1 MTPPT
6 LTLPTLTLPAS
17 PLAAMFGSAAMEA
30 LFTPEAGLQAMLDV
44 EAALARAE
52 AKCGIIPKRAA
63 APIAR
68 ACDAAR
74 YDLAAL
80 GQAARLAGN
89 LAIPMVKAL
98 TAEVARRDSQAARY
112 VHWGATSQDI
122 IDTGLLLQL
131 RQALLLIEADLAGL
145 DRALAGLA
153 RRHKKTLMAGRTWLQ
168 QAAPIPFGLKLGG
181 WLGAIRRD
189 RARLRQIKP
198 RLLVLQ
204 FGGAVGSLASLGDA
218 GLKVSAALAK
228 ALQLGLPPQP
238 WHGQRDRMVE
248 IAGWL
253 GLLTGNLA
261 KMARDISLLMQ
272 TELGEVYEP
281 AGAGKGG
288 SSTMPHKRNPV
299 GCAAVLAAHAQVPGL
314 LAGLYGGMALE
325 HERGLGGWQ
334 AEWQS
339 LPMLCKLTAGALG
352 QMREIAEGLEVDT
365 RRMRRNLDITDG
377 LIMAE
382 AVSLGLARFI
392 GKAAAHGIVEAASKQ
407 AVAQR
412 RGLREVLAENPAVT
426 RHLDKS
432 ALDRLFDPAR
442 YTGMSEAFIRRSLAD
457 KG

>member
-1 MTPPT
+1 MVGV
-6 LTLPTLTLPAS
+6 A
-17 PLAAMFGSAAMEA
+17 PLAALYGSPAMEA
-30 LFTPEAGLQAMLDV
+30 LFAPEAGLQAMLDV

-52 AKCGIIPKRAA
+52 AKTGLIPKRAV
-63 APIAR
+63 APIAK
-68 ACDAAR
+68 ACEAAR

-80 GQAARLAGN
+80 GQAGRLAGN
-89 LAIPMVKAL
+89 LAIPLVKAL
-98 TAEVARRDSQAARY
+98 TAEVAKRDKQAARY

-131 RQALLLIEADLAGL
+131 RQAMVLLETDLAAL

-153 RRHKKTLMAGRTWLQ
+153 RRHRKTLMAGRTWLQ
-168 QAAPIPFGLKLGG
+168 QAAPIPFGLKLAG
-181 WLGAIRRD
+181 WLGAVRRD
-189 RARLRQIKP
+189 RARLRQIRP

-204 FGGAVGSLASLGDA
+204 FGGAVGSLASLGGK
-218 GLKVSAALAK
+218 GLQVSAALAK
-228 ALQLGLPPQP
+228 DLQLGLPAQP

-248 IAGWL
+248 FAAWL

-261 KMARDISLLMQ
+261 KMARDIALLMQ
-272 TELGEVYEP
+272 TEIGEVYEP

-299 GCAAVLAAHAQVPGL
+299 GCAAVLAAQAQVPGL

-339 LPMLCKLTAGALG
+339 LPMLCKLTAGALA
-352 QMREIAEGLEVDT
+352 QMREIAEGLEVDAK
-365 RRMRRNLDITDG
+365 RMRRNLAITDG

-382 AVSLGLARFI
+382 AASLGLARFI
-392 GKAAAHGIVEAASKQ
+392 GKAAAHAIVEAASKQ
-407 AVAQR
+407 AVAEKR
-412 RGLREVLAENPAVT
+412 SLRDVLAAMPEVKK
-426 RHLDKS
+426 HLDAR
-432 ALDRLFDPAR
+432 ALDKLFDPAG
-442 YTGMSEAFIRRSLAD
+442 YTGMSDAFIRRSLAD

>member
-1 MTPPT
+1 M
-6 LTLPTLTLPAS
+6 LDALFDSPAM
-17 PLAAMFGSAAMEA
+17 AA
-30 LFTPEAGLQAMLDV
+30 LFTPQAGLQAMLDV
-44 EAALARAE
+44 EAALACAE
-52 AKCGIIPKRAA
+52 AKSGIIPKRAA
-63 APIAR
+63 APIVR

-74 YDLAAL
+74 YDLPALVAA
-80 GQAARLAGN
+80 GRLAGN

-98 TAEVARRDSQAARY
+98 TAEVAKRDKQAARY

-131 RQALLLIEADLAGL
+131 RAAIALLEADLLAL
-145 DRALAGLA
+145 DRALAALA

-168 QAAPIPFGLKLGG
+168 QAAPIPFGLKVSG
-181 WLGAIRRD
+181 WLGTIRRD

-204 FGGAVGSLASLGDA
+204 FGGAVGSLASLGDK
-218 GLKVSAALAK
+218 GLRVSAALAK
-228 ALQLGLPPQP
+228 DLRLGLPAQP
-238 WHGQRDRMVE
+238 WHGQRDRIVE
-248 IAGWL
+248 FAGLL

-272 TELGEVYEP
+272 TEIGEVYEP
-281 AGAGKGG
+281 AAAGKGG

-299 GCAAVLAAHAQVPGL
+299 GCAAVLAAQAQVPGL

-339 LPMLCKLTAGALG
+339 LPALCRLTAGALG
-352 QMREIAEGLEVDT
+352 QMREIAEGLEVDAAH
-365 RRMRRNLDITDG
+365 MRHNLGITDG

-392 GKAAAHGIVEAASKQ
+392 GKAVAHGIVEAASKR
-407 AVAQR
+407 AVAER
-412 RGLREVLAENPAVT
+412 RALRDVLAENPQVT
-426 RHLDKS
+426 QHLDKR
-432 ALDRLFDPAR
+432 ALDKLFDPAG
-442 YTGMSEAFIRRSLAD
+442 YTGMSEAFIRRSLAE